1 MKNLSVLLVLVLF
14 ESSFPQNISLRD
26 TTNKYDYIIITV
38 PEFVQTCQT
47 FKQHK
52 ESINGFNV
60 LIVDTGQ
67 IYNEFSA
74 DSLPQNN
81 IREFI
86 SYAGTYWQ
94 KPQLKYI
101 LFVGIVNA
109 IPNFHIQQ
117 PFPGYNPYHQT
128 DYYYKINLYDP
139 DTLSI
144 DFGVGRIPA
153 LKGIELQNYFNKVI
167 WYETNNQLYDWM
179 NMNLFLCESDSS
191 MNFMSHSQ
199 QIATKLP
206 TNFHKKFIE
215 DSDTSEYYGNLDS
228 LLNYVNNFGTSILWF
243 VGHARDSSFM
253 LNPSFL
259 QLIDINLFNNYQK
272 YFISIYY
279 NQSAIIDSNTNLSRE
294 LLFKANSGSIGAVLE
309 IGSILWP
316 TFTLVQQF
324 WASRFYDSSISSI
337 TSVIDTFYLS
347 DFFERKVTN
356 FWGDP
361 SLKLKFDPLVNVEEI
376 VTPVPD
382 DFKLYQNYPSPFN
395 SSTRI
400 KYQVPVQS
408 NVTLKIYDV
417 LGREVATLVNEV
429 KPAGKYEVG
438 FTENN
443 LTSGVYF
450 YTLQADNYIQTKK
463 MILLK

>member
-1 MKNLSVLLVLVLF
+1 
-14 ESSFPQNISLRD
+14 
-26 TTNKYDYIIITV
+26 V
-38 PEFVQTCQT
+38 PEFVQSCQT
-47 FKQHK
+47 FKEHK
-52 ESINGFNV
+52 ESYNGFNV

-67 IYNEFSA
+67 IYNEFNS

-94 KPQLKYI
+94 TPKLEYI
-101 LFVGIVNA
+101 LFVGTVIAV
-109 IPNFHIQQ
+109 PNFHIQSI
-117 PFPGYNPYHQT
+117 FPDYNPYHQS
-128 DYYYKINLYDP
+128 DYYYKINLYDL

-144 DFGVGRIPA
+144 DFSVGRIPA
-153 LKGIELQNYFNKVI
+153 FNENEIQNYFNKVV

-179 NMNLFLCESDSS
+179 NTNLFLYESDSS
-191 MNFMSHSQ
+191 MGFWGRSHVISSRLPANF
-199 QIATKLP
+199 
-206 TNFHKKFIE
+206 NKKYIE
-215 DSDTSEYYGNLDS
+215 DSDTSENFGNLDS
-228 LLNYVNNFGTSILWF
+228 LLNYVNNFGTSIFWF

-253 LNPSFL
+253 LDTSFI
-259 QLIDINLFNNYQK
+259 QLEDLYLFNNYQK

-279 NQSAIIDSNTNLSRE
+279 NQRAIIDSNTNLSRE

-324 WASRFYDSSISSI
+324 WAGRFYDPSISSI

-361 SLKLKFDPLVNVEEI
+361 SLKLKYDPLVDVEELA
-376 VTPVPD
+376 TPVPD

-395 SSTRI
+395 SSTKI
-400 KYQVPVQS
+400 KYQIPFQS

-429 KPAGKYEVG
+429 KSAGKYEVE

-443 LTSGVYF
+443 LTSGIYF
-450 YTLQADNYIQTKK
+450 YNLQADNYRQTKK